1 MINKRKLTSQDCLL
15 GLSSIYVVIAVMM
28 NLFAMKALS
37 FGSPIIICDGGLLI
51 SWGVFLI
58 SNIVVEVW
66 GKRTSLVI
74 VTFAAVVAFVFLFIG
89 RLIVAIPTLETYEK
103 QAEAFASVFSNGPRT
118 IIASVIA
125 FWLGNFVNVHIIYII
140 KKYLEDRKKDNR
152 FFFFLRASFSTL
164 IGQFVDNIVFMSL
177 AFAPLGIS
185 VYEMT
190 WYDILTSALVGTAIE
205 LVVESVLVPLITM
218 PVVRWIKAKKT
229 AEEEAA

>member
-103 QAEAFASVFSNGPRT
+103 QAEAFAFVFSNGPRT

-229 AEEEAA
+229 AEEGAA